1 MTDGPG
7 GGPEFGLFMPQ
18 LRMDFATIE
27 KRARV
32 AEELGFHSFWLM
44 DHMAAPA
51 APRWDTLEAWTTASA
66 LAARTTSIRLGH
78 LVLCNQFRHPALLAK
93 MAATLDVI
101 SGGRLELG
109 LGWGSVEAELES
121 FGFESGP
128 AASRAS
134 RLAETLEIL
143 ELMFSGEPF
152 DYEGSHF
159 RLSGALGR
167 PRPIRGRVPVHIGGA
182 GQRLTL
188 PLAARFADW
197 WNCPSYAIGRLPE
210 LRSQVGQARISAQ
223 HPLGLAPTT
232 QAVAETEGQLTKR
245 FGGWGG
251 LMCGTP
257 DAVAS
262 ALASEVELGVELFIL
277 QFSDFGDPATLELF
291 AAEVMP
297 RLAGR

>member
-1 MTDGPG
+1 VADGPG
-7 GGPEFGLFMPQ
+7 GPQFGLFMPQ

-32 AEELGFHSFWLM
+32 AEGLGFHSFWLM

-51 APRWDTLEAWTTASA
+51 APQWDTLEGWTTASA

-78 LVLCNQFRHPALLAK
+78 MVLCNQFRHPALLAK

-197 WNCPSYAIGRLPE
+197 WNCPSYAVERLPE
-210 LRSQVGQARISAQ
+210 LRSQVGQARISVQ
-223 HPLGLAPTT
+223 HPVGLAPTT
-232 QAVAETEGQLTKR
+232 QAVAQTEGQLTKR

-251 LMCGTP
+251 LVCGTP